1 MKRRTFKRNTGLLS
15 AASLLPSYTI
25 FAQNRRLKSIGVQL
39 FSLPKLLA
47 KDFDAGLQLIAE
59 LGYNEI
65 QLFGPYDFSAE
76 SNKKFWK
83 NLEPLMGFSGSG
95 FFGHSAMEVKT
106 MLKNYDLKATAA
118 HTDLDTLRTKM
129 PELAKTGKEVG
140 YKYVVL
146 PAIPE
151 EERTTLDDYKRL
163 ADDFNRIGKNAKEE
177 GIRFAY
183 HNHGYGL
190 QGVNGQIPFQIILD
204 NTDSDLVFF
213 EMDVFWTIAG
223 KADPVEYL
231 KKYPNR
237 FKLMHL
243 KDMSKKVQF
252 SGDGGNP
259 NQWQELFPFLVSVG
273 DGILNFKEIIDVAK
287 KSGVKH
293 FYVEQDV
300 VANPEI
306 ALQKSVDY
314 LKSI

>member
-1 MKRRTFKRNTGLLS
+1 MKRRAFIRNTSLLS
-15 AASLLPSYTI
+15 AASLLPSYSL
-25 FAQNRRLKSIGVQL
+25 FAQKRLLKSIGVQL

-47 KDFDAGLQLIAE
+47 KDFEGGLKLIADM
-59 LGYNEI
+59 GYDEI
-65 QLFGPYDFSAE
+65 QLFGPYEFSAE

-83 NLEPLMGFSGSG
+83 SVEPLLGFSGSG
-95 FFGHSAMEVKT
+95 FFGHSSKEVKS
-106 MLKNYDLKATAA
+106 MLNNYGLKATAA

-129 PELAKTGKEVG
+129 PELAKAGKEIG
-140 YKYVVL
+140 FKYVVL

-163 ADDFNRIGKNAKEE
+163 AEDFNRIGKNAKKE
-177 GIRFAY
+177 GIHFAY

-190 QGVNGQIPFQIILD
+190 QEVYEQVPFQIILD
-204 NTDSDLVFF
+204 NTDPDLVFF
-213 EMDVFWTIAG
+213 EMDIFWTIAG
-223 KADPVEYL
+223 KADPLEYL

-259 NQWQELFPFLVSVG
+259 EQWTELFPFLVSVG
-273 DGILNFKEIIDVAK
+273 DGILDFKELIDVAK

-293 FYVEQDV
+293 FYVEQDLV
-300 VANPEI
+300 TNPEA
-306 ALQKSVDY
+306 ALMKSVNY

>member
-1 MKRRTFKRNTGLLS
+1 MKRRTFIRNTGLLS
-15 AASLLPSYTI
+15 VTSLLPSYSI

-83 NLEPLMGFSGSG
+83 NLEPLLGFTGSG
-95 FFGHSAMEVKT
+95 FFGHSAKEVKT

-129 PELAKTGKEVG
+129 PELAKTGKEMG

-190 QGVNGQIPFQIILD
+190 QEVDGQTPFQIILD
-204 NTDSDLVFF
+204 NTDPDLVFF
-213 EMDVFWTIAG
+213 EMDIFWTIAG
-223 KADPVEYL
+223 GADPIEYL
-231 KKYPNR
+231 EKYPNR
-237 FKLMHL
+237 FKLVHL
-243 KDMSKKVQF
+243 KDMSQKVKF
-252 SGDGGNP
+252 SGDGGSP
-259 NQWQELFPFLVSVG
+259 QQWTELFPHMTNIG
-273 DGILNFKEIIDVAK
+273 AGIIDFKDLIGASK
-287 KSGVKH
+287 AYGVKH
-293 FYVEQDV
+293 FYVEQDLV
-300 VANPEI
+300 ENPEI
-306 ALQKSVDY
+306 ALKKSIDY